1 VIGIVADTLRAA
13 ATLVWPILVVVALI
27 YLLPAVR
34 RLLGNSQSVDVEVG
48 GTKISVQTA
57 SDETRKL
64 IEDLQNKVNEL
75 SARVGEQPAGMPTQA
90 AVVPVS
96 RRILWVDD
104 EPSDNAYE
112 RARAVDGGYEVVQ
125 AATTNSALK
134 MVGSAEPALIVSD
147 MGRLENGRFNAIAGL
162 DLVRELRKNGDQTPV
177 VFYSSSRRLAQLR
190 ETLDAI
196 PGVSYTASPTELAQ
210 ILHV

>member
-1 VIGIVADTLRAA
+1 MADSGDR
-13 ATLVWPILVVVALI
+13 ALI
-27 YLLPAVR
+27 YLLPAAR
-34 RLLGNSQSVDVEVG
+34 RLLHNSHSVEVEIG

-64 IEDLQNKVNEL
+64 IEDLQDKVNEL
-75 SARVGEQPAGMPTQA
+75 SARLGEQPADVQA
-90 AVVPVS
+90 RAAGVPAS

-104 EPSDNAYE
+104 EPSGNAYE
-112 RARAVDGGYEVVQ
+112 RARVADGGYDVVL
-125 AATTNSALK
+125 ATTTDSALK
-134 MVGSAEPALIVSD
+134 MVSSVEPAVIISD
-147 MGRLENGRFNAIAGL
+147 MGRMENGKFNATAGL

-177 VFYSSSRRLAQLR
+177 VFYSSSRRLAALQ
-190 ETLDAI
+190 ETLDPI